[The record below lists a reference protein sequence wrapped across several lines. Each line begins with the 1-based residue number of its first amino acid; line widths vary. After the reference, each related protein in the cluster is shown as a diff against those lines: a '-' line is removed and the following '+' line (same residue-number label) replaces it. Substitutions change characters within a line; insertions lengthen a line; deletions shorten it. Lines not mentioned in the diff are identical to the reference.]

1 MKRVKITESQLNKLL
16 IYESKELQEKEEFKK
31 PTFEELNVIK
41 YKNDDGK
48 HILLITFSVKNNSR
62 LNLKIKDY
70 NIDVSVNDNKL
81 GVAKMNK
88 ETIVLKKKSVTKITL
103 PLEINAGSE
112 NIKKLVVDYF
122 KNPKKS
128 NTVNLKGNL
137 IGGIFIFK
145 KNIEIDKSY
154 NFKMGDV
161 KNIKKLIDV
170 VDLGPVNSYK
180 SDIKKGI
187 NKVVNILGL

>member
-128 NTVNLKGNL
+128 NTVILKGNL

-170 VDLGPVNSYK
+170 VDLGPLNSYK
-180 SDIKKGI
+180 SDLKKGI

>member
-1 MKRVKITESQLNKLL
+1 MKIIITESQLDSIVL
-16 IYESKELQEKEEFKK
+16 YESKEEQEKEEFKK
-31 PTFEELNVIK
+31 PTFEELNAIK
-41 YKNDDGK
+41 YNNDDGK

-70 NIDVSVNDNKL
+70 NIGVSVNDNKL
-81 GVAKMNK
+81 GVTKMNK

-112 NIKKLVVDYF
+112 SIKKLVVDYL

-145 KNIEIDKSY
+145 KNIEIDKTY
-154 NFKMGDV
+154 NFKMGEV
-161 KNIKKLIDV
+161 KNIKKLIDD
-170 VDLGPVNSYK
+170 VDLGPVNKYK
-180 SDIKKGI
+180 GEIKQGI
-187 NKVVNILGL
+187 NKIGKLLNF